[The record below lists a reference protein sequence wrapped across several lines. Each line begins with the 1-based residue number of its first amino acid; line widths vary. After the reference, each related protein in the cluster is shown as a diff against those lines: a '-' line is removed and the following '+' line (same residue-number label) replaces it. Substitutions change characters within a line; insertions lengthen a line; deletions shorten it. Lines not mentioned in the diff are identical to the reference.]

1 MYAYIHV
8 CMHIYT
14 CVCIHICLVGTSTYY
29 FTVTLHLTSLKA
41 NETALSVYYYLS
53 YDCDKL
59 LTKASK

>member
-29 FTVTLHLTSLKA
+29 FTITLYLTSLKA
-41 NETALSVYYYLS
+41 NETALSVYYYLP

-59 LTKASK
+59 LAKASK